1 MPAIDRIHAA
11 VREAL
16 VKDGWTVTHDPY
28 VIRFEEV
35 TLFADLA
42 AERALAMERDN
53 HKIIVEIKSFTG
65 ASPIQDL
72 KVMLGQY
79 DIYRGFLEVTDPTRQ
94 LYIAISEVAYQNIFT
109 QRAIQLIVKRYQLP
123 LIIINTEAEEV
134 VAWIS

>member
-1 MPAIDRIHAA
+1 MPEIDRIHTA

-16 VKDGWTVTHDPY
+16 IKDGWTVTHDPY

-35 TLFADLA
+35 MLFADLG
-42 AERALAMERDN
+42 AERILAVERDDQ
-53 HKIIVEIKSFTG
+53 KIIVEIKSFTG

-72 KVMLGQY
+72 KVTLGQY
-79 DIYRGFLEVTDPTRQ
+79 DLYRGFLEVTDPSRQ
-94 LYIAISEVAYQNIFT
+94 LYIAISDVAYQNVFA

-123 LIIINTEAEEV
+123 LIVVDTKAEEI